1 MAVDEK
7 ISQVLT
13 AENLRSSLH
22 LPDELRLVRVD
33 VEDYVDYDGNDALRV
48 WIVLGDDVDEQD
60 LPIDALIELKNAIHD
75 RLLEMGEDRFPYI
88 FVTKESEPRE
98 ATGEE

>member
-7 ISQVLT
+7 IAQELT
-13 AENLRSSLH
+13 AANMRTSLCI
-22 LPDELRLVRVD
+22 PDELRLVRVD
-33 VEDYVDYDGNDALRV
+33 VEDYVDYEGNNALRV

-75 RLLEMGEDRFPYI
+75 RLLEVGEARFPYI
-88 FVTKESEPRE
+88 FVTKESAPRE
-98 ATGEE
+98 ASGEE